1 MYNNNFNQFYPYGV
15 QQPMPMPPQTQPIQ
29 QFQQQLPQASCY
41 FVKSIDELSGIRI
54 MPNIY
59 CMGINKD
66 NKEIYVRRMNNDG
79 NIEVETYSLKSES
92 KEKSELEKIT
102 ERLTNIENSLKEKNN
117 EQFGKYVNQQPAQQQ
132 AQYYASNATTAS
144 NV

>member
-1 MYNNNFNQFYPYGV
+1 MYNNYNQFYPYGA
-15 QQPMPMPPQTQPIQ
+15 QLPPQTQPIQ
-29 QFQQQLPQASCY
+29 QFQQQMPQASCY

-66 NKEIYVRRMNNDG
+66 GKEIYVRRMNNDG

-117 EQFGKYVNQQPAQQQ
+117 ERFNGYVNQQPAQQQ
-132 AQYYASNATTAS
+132 TQYVTTNANFQSNDGR
-144 NV
+144 

>member
-1 MYNNNFNQFYPYGV
+1 MYNQFNQFYPYGA
-15 QQPMPMPPQTQPIQ
+15 QLPPQTQPIQ

-41 FVKSIDELSGIRI
+41 FVKSIDELANVRI

-79 NIEVETYSLKSES
+79 NIEVETYTLKSEL

-102 ERLTNIENSLKEKNN
+102 ERLTSIENSLKEKKDERFN
-117 EQFGKYVNQQPAQQQ
+117 GYVNQQPAQQQ
-132 AQYYASNATTAS
+132 TQYVATNA
-144 NV
+144 NFQPNDVR

>member
-1 MYNNNFNQFYPYGV
+1 
-15 QQPMPMPPQTQPIQ
+15 
-29 QFQQQLPQASCY
+29 
-41 FVKSIDELSGIRI
+41 

-66 NKEIYVRRMNNDG
+66 GKEIYVRRMNNDG

-117 EQFGKYVNQQPAQQQ
+117 ERFGKYVNQQPAQQQ
-132 AQYYASNATTAS
+132 AQYYASNATTTS